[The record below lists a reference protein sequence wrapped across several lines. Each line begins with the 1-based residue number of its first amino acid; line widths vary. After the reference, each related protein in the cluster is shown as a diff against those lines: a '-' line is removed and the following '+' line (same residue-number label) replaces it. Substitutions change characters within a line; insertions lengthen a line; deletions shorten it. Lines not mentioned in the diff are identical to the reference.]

1 MLWAITSYFNPAGY
15 ATRLANYREF
25 RRRLSV
31 PLVAVEAS
39 FDGGFALGPGDAD
52 VLVQIRAR
60 DVLWQKERLLNVALA
75 HLPPECE
82 QVAWL
87 DCDVVL
93 PDDWPQRA
101 RQALGDHALV
111 QLFSER
117 LNESANGDAIVAA
130 AIGQRFA
137 AGSAGAADLADPDAP
152 LARGTTAGLAWAAD
166 RAILDRHGFYDA
178 CVLGT
183 GDRAIVCAAIG
194 ELGYGERAVHMTP
207 AHTEHYRAWAI
218 PFAQEVNGRVGAIE
232 GRARHLFHG
241 DLRRRRYGERLRV
254 LNGHGFDPAM
264 DIAVDDGG
272 CWRWNSP
279 KPDLHDY
286 ASAYFRAR
294 AEDAS

>member
-15 ATRLANYREF
+15 ATRLANFGEF
-25 RRRLSV
+25 RRRLTV

-39 FDGGFALGPGDAD
+39 FDGRFALGPGDAE
-52 VLVQIRAR
+52 VLVQLRAR
-60 DVLWQKERLLNVALA
+60 DVLWQKERLLNVALT

-93 PDDWPQRA
+93 SEDWPQRA
-101 RQALGDHALV
+101 RDALGRHALV

-117 LNESANGDAIVAA
+117 SNEGRNGDASVAE
-130 AIGQRFA
+130 AIGVRI
-137 AGSAGAADLADPDAP
+137 AGGRAKAADLADPDAP
-152 LARGTTAGLAWAAD
+152 LLRRTTAGLAWAAD
-166 RAILDRHGFYDA
+166 RDLLDRHGLYDA

-183 GDRAIVCAAIG
+183 GDRAIVCAGLG

-207 AHTEHYRAWAI
+207 AHAEHYRAWAI
-218 PFAQEVNGRVGAIE
+218 PFADEVGGRVGAIE

-254 LNGHGFDPAM
+254 LNSHCFDPAA
-264 DIAVDDGG
+264 DIAVDNGG
-272 CWRWNSP
+272 CWRWSSP

-294 AEDAS
+294 AEDAP